1 MVSDKDQQGS
11 DAQPSRLRRVAFH
24 FTALI
29 VVLSPLILIEL
40 AARLFVAAPAPVFD
54 DPYVS
59 FSSIRPLFALDS
71 TGSRYEIAR
80 ERLYAF
86 RPQSFAAGKSPKT
99 FRVFCLG
106 GSTVQGRPYAVE
118 TSFTTWLELNLRAAG
133 ISDCEVVNCGGI
145 SYASYRL
152 VPIMKELLD
161 HQPDLF
167 IVYTG
172 HNEFLEDRTYGRI
185 KKMPAS
191 LLRMHRA
198 LLNLRSYAVA
208 NHLLSR
214 RQTGQPDS
222 AEPDSQESDS
232 GKPDSEKPDSGKPD
246 RPVLPVEV
254 QARLDFQ
261 DGLKEYHRDDLW
273 QVRTIEHFRHNVETM
288 VRMAH
293 AAGVPLILANPVS
306 NLKDTPPFKSQS
318 RDDLSDEQTQQV
330 TTLRDRAN
338 SLPWADVYGRIELLE
353 QAVAIDN
360 RHAGLLYLLG
370 ECYGRIGRT
379 AEAKKFFTLA
389 KDQDICPLRII
400 EPMHEVIAD
409 IANRYRVK
417 LIDVRAIFEQRSE
430 GSIVGNEWLLDHVHP
445 SITGHQIIADA
456 FFQTI
461 EDMDLLDVGEGLL
474 NIGAG
479 LLDIGAG
486 WQARRDELWQRHLAT
501 LDDVYYTQGRTRLKR
516 LQDWTSGRVEVKE
529 PGQTT
534 ANQEAKRPDPA
545 VTNPEAKRPD
555 QAATDTEVLP

>member
-1 MVSDKDQQGS
+1 MVSDADQQKTGGR
-11 DAQPSRLRRVAFH
+11 PSRLRRVMFH

-40 AARLFVAAPAPVFD
+40 AVRLFVAAPAPVFD

-59 FSSIRPLFALDS
+59 FSSISPLFVPDP

-80 ERLYAF
+80 ERLFAF
-86 RPQSFAAGKSPKT
+86 RPQSFAADKSPKT

-118 TSFTTWLELNLRAAG
+118 TSFTMWLELNLRAAG

-152 VPIMKELLD
+152 VPIMTELLD
-161 HQPDLF
+161 YQPDLF

-172 HNEFLEDRTYGRI
+172 HNEFLEDRTYGRV

-214 RQTGQPDS
+214 RRAGRADSGQPDSTEPDS
-222 AEPDSQESDS
+222 AEP
-232 GKPDSEKPDSGKPD
+232 G
-246 RPVLPVEV
+246 RPVLPAEV
-254 QARLDFQ
+254 QARLDFE
-261 DGLKEYHRDDLW
+261 DGLDEYHRDDLW

-288 VRMAH
+288 VRMAR
-293 AAGVPLILANPVS
+293 AAGVPLILADPVS
-306 NLKDTPPFKSQS
+306 NLKDTLPFKSQS
-318 RDDLSDEQTQQV
+318 RGDLSDEQAQRV
-330 TTLRDRAN
+330 NALRDRAN

-353 QAVAIDN
+353 QAVAIDD
-360 RHAGLLYLLG
+360 RHAGLLYSLG

-379 AEAKKFFTLA
+379 AEAKMWFTLA

-400 EPMHEVIAD
+400 EPMHDVIGEMAD
-409 IANRYRVK
+409 RYSVK
-417 LIDVRAIFEQRSE
+417 LVDVRAIFEQRTE
-430 GSIVGNEWLLDHVHP
+430 GGIVGNEWLLDHVHP

-456 FFQTI
+456 IFRAM
-461 EDMDLLDVGEGLL
+461 EDMDLLETGE
-474 NIGAG
+474 
-479 LLDIGAG
+479 G

-501 LDDVYYTQGRTRLKR
+501 LDDVYYTQGRAHLKR
-516 LQDWTSGRVEVKE
+516 LQNWSGGRVEVRE
-529 PGQTT
+529 PGSAAT
-534 ANQEAKRPDPA
+534 D
-545 VTNPEAKRPD
+545 PEAKRPD
-555 QAATDTEVLP
+555 